1 MAGTPAPIP
10 ICRCSARCRALSMST
25 ARDRG
30 LATICCPPAILFR
43 SRCSWHAAR
52 MPRRATAG
60 CWPWSGARVKTAAIS
75 RCSTPPTSKPVPW
88 RWCSSAIAY
97 PTAFT
102 AIGSV
107 RPEPC
112 HSGMRHRSAIADL
125 RRRPGIHIPDRGYGL
140 RARSPR
146 NDSERL
152 ILPDEAAMAVTLFAS
167 AAIGMMVMAYDALR
181 GRAIK
186 VLGAGAVVLFAALG
200 AYVTLLDNS
209 LSGSAVKLMVDA
221 GVFAISLTSLAIRKP
236 FTLQY
241 AREMVDAE
249 TAQLPGFLRANYIIT
264 WAWTAAFLLMMI
276 ANVLMIYL
284 PGLPLWSGL
293 VIAFAARN
301 SAVYFTKWYPQH
313 RRAKHAA
320 SANALP

>member
-1 MAGTPAPIP
+1 MAGTPLPILT
-10 ICRCSARCRALSMST
+10 CRCSARCRALFMST
-25 ARDRG
+25 ARDR
-30 LATICCPPAILFR
+30 ASAITCCRPAILFR
-43 SRCSWHAAR
+43 SRCLSRAAR

-60 CWPWSGARVKTAAIS
+60 CWPWSGARAKTAAIS
-75 RCSTPPTSKPVPW
+75 RCSTPPMSKPVPW

-97 PTAFT
+97 RTAFT

-152 ILPDEAAMAVTLFAS
+152 ILPNEAAMAIFLILAPYGAFATLMLVTSAAVTLFAS

-221 GVFAISLTSLAIRKP
+221 G
-236 FTLQY
+236 
-241 AREMVDAE
+241 
-249 TAQLPGFLRANYIIT
+249 
-264 WAWTAAFLLMMI
+264 
-276 ANVLMIYL
+276 
-284 PGLPLWSGL
+284 
-293 VIAFAARN
+293 
-301 SAVYFTKWYPQH
+301 
-313 RRAKHAA
+313 
-320 SANALP
+320 